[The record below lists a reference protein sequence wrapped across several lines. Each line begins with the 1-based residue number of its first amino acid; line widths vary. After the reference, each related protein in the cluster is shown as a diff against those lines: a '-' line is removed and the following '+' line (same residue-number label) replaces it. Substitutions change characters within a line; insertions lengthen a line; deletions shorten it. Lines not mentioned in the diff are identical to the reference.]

1 MKKKLNLTI
10 RILIIQLFI
19 FYILLFIY
27 NAVITLNVNNVVDD
41 SVTTKRMFFPNHV
54 DQYPFISKIY
64 KETMIAPLG
73 SIPMVERYLCN
84 EGYGAIRFT
93 PDRYGFR
100 NKDNSWNRY
109 NDIVLNG
116 DSFTHGQCVEE
127 KDSIGGI
134 LGNNFNVINLG
145 ISGNQP
151 FQYAAVAQTF
161 VPFIKPKFLVTIF
174 CNNDNDEQHENYH
187 YFNAYFKEKKHPYIL
202 KAGTKEHLTQ
212 DGKKFYAL
220 LEEAQKNYNPNFDN
234 ESNNFLG
241 FFSLSMLIKKIQPIT
256 NKFFISI
263 NEKFKNNEKINSK
276 PNEQINNKLETIPF
290 SSKFAINKLVEVCN
304 KNNCNNIIVYIPN
317 HQVKSPD
324 QSSIAYA
331 KLLKGYALSLG
342 IPFIDMQD
350 FFINDRNDF
359 MYAPYG
365 PHLSKDGYKLV
376 AEKIRL
382 VVNEIKKNYN

>member
-41 SVTTKRMFFPNHV
+41 SVTSNRMFFPNHV

-73 SIPMVERYLCN
+73 SMPMVERYLCD

-100 NKDNSWNRY
+100 NKDGSWNRY

-116 DSFTHGQCVEE
+116 DSFTHGQCVKE

-134 LGNNFNVINLG
+134 LGNYFNVLNLG

-151 FQYAAVAQTF
+151 FQYAAVAETF

-174 CNNDNDEQHENYH
+174 CNNDNDEQHENYY

-202 KAGTKEHLTQ
+202 EAGTKEYLTQ
-212 DGKKFYAL
+212 DGKNFYAL
-220 LEEAQKNYNPNFDN
+220 LEEAVENYNPNFDN

-241 FFSLSMLIKKIQPIT
+241 FFSLSMLIKKIQPIK
-256 NKFFISI
+256 NKFFASI

-276 PNEQINNKLETIPF
+276 PNEQINNKPTTISF

>member
-1 MKKKLNLTI
+1 
-10 RILIIQLFI
+10 
-19 FYILLFIY
+19 
-27 NAVITLNVNNVVDD
+27 
-41 SVTTKRMFFPNHV
+41 
-54 DQYPFISKIY
+54 
-64 KETMIAPLG
+64 
-73 SIPMVERYLCN
+73 
-84 EGYGAIRFT
+84 
-93 PDRYGFR
+93 
-100 NKDNSWNRY
+100 
-109 NDIVLNG
+109 
-116 DSFTHGQCVEE
+116 
-127 KDSIGGI
+127 
-134 LGNNFNVINLG
+134 
-145 ISGNQP
+145 
-151 FQYAAVAQTF
+151 
-161 VPFIKPKFLVTIF
+161 
-174 CNNDNDEQHENYH
+174 
-187 YFNAYFKEKKHPYIL
+187 
-202 KAGTKEHLTQ
+202 
-212 DGKKFYAL
+212 
-220 LEEAQKNYNPNFDN
+220 
-234 ESNNFLG
+234 
-241 FFSLSMLIKKIQPIT
+241 MLIKKIQPIT

-365 PHLSKDGYKLV
+365 PHLSKDGYKLL

-382 VVNEIKKNYN
+382 AINEIKKD